1 MYRLTNK
8 ELALHAV
15 LSNLKVI
22 NCSNGIYHCICPCHD
37 DNKPSLDIAP
47 GDIKVVEDCKAG
59 CKHSDIANK
68 IGVPQEQWYY
78 DYYDKKQDGFNSFQ
92 YKEKRK
98 MYIESREKRKIEAIY
113 NYFFRNGQYAFT
125 KVRLQG
131 KRIIYGRVEN
141 ERFIYGLSRNKPRK
155 SYRAVYGNL
164 RDIKKAI
171 DDNKPIFIVE
181 GEKDVDTLTKHGYTS
196 FTYGGVNDWQS
207 DFAELVNGAMVIILA
222 DNDKPGI
229 DVANRIYEDVV
240 SVAKSVKIMVPM
252 PDIPKADI
260 TDYFESGKTN
270 ADFEKL
276 INNAVTSNRIEGK
289 KAPKK
294 TLESTLKEI
303 HAENYETS
311 DKGNARLFADIF
323 KDKHRY
329 CSTRKDF
336 MLFDG
341 KRWIDDLEGL
351 SARKSAKELS
361 DALIRYAVT
370 VDTDGKYLKA
380 VTPLCNLRNRNN
392 MLQDSRDLSY
402 FTNEQLDVNDYILNV
417 QNGTLDLSGDKPI
430 FMEHSPDML
439 LSKICNVN
447 YEPGA
452 KREVWE
458 KFINEIMQ
466 NDKSKIEYLQ
476 KIAGLSLTGN
486 TSEETAFIL
495 YGSTTRNGK
504 STFCETLIYLL
515 GDYALTMRPETL
527 ATKQNTDS
535 RQANGDVAR
544 LCGCRFVNASE
555 PPKRMLFDTALLK
568 SLLGRD
574 SITARFLHQR
584 EFEFIPKFKL
594 VINTN
599 YLPVI
604 TDDTIFSS
612 GRLNVVSFDRHF
624 EPHEQ
629 DKHLKDKL
637 RRKEELSGILNWCL
651 EGLRLYRKDG
661 LKAPEAV
668 QKATNA
674 YRADSDKIG
683 NFINECLKKT
693 DTNSKAKEIYD
704 CYVKWCSDNGYGIE
718 NKGNFFAEMKNKGLF
733 ATSGTVTGKTV
744 KNVIKGYV
752 IDTDFQTVNDDSEIP
767 FC

>member
-1 MYRLTNK
+1 MTNK

-15 LSNLKVI
+15 LSNLKEI
-22 NCSNGIYHCICPCHD
+22 SCSNGVHHCICPCHD
-37 DNKPSLDIAP
+37 DNKPSLDIAL
-47 GDIKVVEDCKAG
+47 GNIKVVGDCKAG
-59 CKHSDIANK
+59 CKYSDIANK

-447 YEPGA
+447 YEPSA
-452 KREVWE
+452 KCEVWE

>member
-15 LSNLKVI
+15 LSNLKEI
-22 NCSNGIYHCICPCHD
+22 SCSNGVHHCICPCHD
-37 DNKPSLDIAP
+37 DNKPSLDIAL
-47 GDIKVVEDCKAG
+47 GNIKVVGDCKAG
-59 CKHSDIANK
+59 CKYSDIANK

-323 KDKHRY
+323 K
-329 CSTRKDF
+329 
-336 MLFDG
+336 
-341 KRWIDDLEGL
+341 
-351 SARKSAKELS
+351 
-361 DALIRYAVT
+361 
-370 VDTDGKYLKA
+370 
-380 VTPLCNLRNRNN
+380 RNEWN
-392 MLQDSRDLSY
+392 
-402 FTNEQLDVNDYILNV
+402 
-417 QNGTLDLSGDKPI
+417 
-430 FMEHSPDML
+430 
-439 LSKICNVN
+439 
-447 YEPGA
+447 
-452 KREVWE
+452 
-458 KFINEIMQ
+458 
-466 NDKSKIEYLQ
+466 
-476 KIAGLSLTGN
+476 
-486 TSEETAFIL
+486 
-495 YGSTTRNGK
+495 
-504 STFCETLIYLL
+504 
-515 GDYALTMRPETL
+515 
-527 ATKQNTDS
+527 
-535 RQANGDVAR
+535 
-544 LCGCRFVNASE
+544 NAS
-555 PPKRMLFDTALLK
+555 L
-568 SLLGRD
+568 
-574 SITARFLHQR
+574 
-584 EFEFIPKFKL
+584 
-594 VINTN
+594 
-599 YLPVI
+599 
-604 TDDTIFSS
+604 
-612 GRLNVVSFDRHF
+612 
-624 EPHEQ
+624 
-629 DKHLKDKL
+629 
-637 RRKEELSGILNWCL
+637 
-651 EGLRLYRKDG
+651 
-661 LKAPEAV
+661 
-668 QKATNA
+668 
-674 YRADSDKIG
+674 
-683 NFINECLKKT
+683 
-693 DTNSKAKEIYD
+693 
-704 CYVKWCSDNGYGIE
+704 
-718 NKGNFFAEMKNKGLF
+718 
-733 ATSGTVTGKTV
+733 
-744 KNVIKGYV
+744 
-752 IDTDFQTVNDDSEIP
+752 
-767 FC
+767 

>member
-1 MYRLTNK
+1 MTDNEIFENNLTHFQVVK
-8 ELALHAV
+8 KYQDKAQC
-15 LSNLKVI
+15 K
-22 NCSNGIYHCICPCHD
+22 CPAHQDKQASLTVTKGRKCTLLYCH
-37 DNKPSLDIAP
+37 
-47 GDIKVVEDCKAG
+47 AG
-59 CKHSDIANK
+59 CQLDDILNAA
-68 IGVPQEQWYY
+68 GLE
-78 DYYDKKQDGFNSFQ
+78 KKDIFYETLQNTTNWRTFI
-92 YKEKRK
+92 EKR
-98 MYIESREKRKIEAIY
+98 ENNRIEAVY
-113 NYFFRNGQYAFT
+113 NYVSCNGQYAFT
-125 KVRLQG
+125 KVRLHG
-131 KRIIYGRVEN
+131 KHIIYGRLEN
-141 ERFIYGLSRNKPRK
+141 ERFTYGLSRNKPRK

-164 RDIKKAI
+164 SDIKKAI

-181 GEKDVDTLTKHGYTS
+181 GEKDVNTLTKHGYTS

-229 DVANRIYEDVV
+229 DIAKRIYEDVV

-289 KAPKK
+289 KVPKK

-439 LSKICNVN
+439 SAHATMRGK
-447 YEPGA
+447 E
-452 KREVWE
+452 
-458 KFINEIMQ
+458 
-466 NDKSKIEYLQ
+466 LQ
-476 KIAGLSLTGN
+476 KPCSL
-486 TSEETAFIL
+486 I
-495 YGSTTRNGK
+495 
-504 STFCETLIYLL
+504 II
-515 GDYALTMRPETL
+515 
-527 ATKQNTDS
+527 DS
-535 RQANGDVAR
+535 
-544 LCGCRFVNASE
+544 
-555 PPKRMLFDTALLK
+555 
-568 SLLGRD
+568 
-574 SITARFLHQR
+574 
-584 EFEFIPKFKL
+584 L
-594 VINTN
+594 V
-599 YLPVI
+599 
-604 TDDTIFSS
+604 
-612 GRLNVVSFDRHF
+612 
-624 EPHEQ
+624 
-629 DKHLKDKL
+629 
-637 RRKEELSGILNWCL
+637 
-651 EGLRLYRKDG
+651 
-661 LKAPEAV
+661 
-668 QKATNA
+668 
-674 YRADSDKIG
+674 
-683 NFINECLKKT
+683 
-693 DTNSKAKEIYD
+693 
-704 CYVKWCSDNGYGIE
+704 
-718 NKGNFFAEMKNKGLF
+718 
-733 ATSGTVTGKTV
+733 
-744 KNVIKGYV
+744 
-752 IDTDFQTVNDDSEIP
+752 
-767 FC
+767 